1 MRVRKTVVVPTEE
14 GKRGYEGS
22 EGRRDTHGV
31 EQVRVWEAVRQM

>member
-1 MRVRKTVVVPTEE
+1 MGSREAGVIPTEE

-22 EGRRDTHGV
+22 EGRRGTHGV